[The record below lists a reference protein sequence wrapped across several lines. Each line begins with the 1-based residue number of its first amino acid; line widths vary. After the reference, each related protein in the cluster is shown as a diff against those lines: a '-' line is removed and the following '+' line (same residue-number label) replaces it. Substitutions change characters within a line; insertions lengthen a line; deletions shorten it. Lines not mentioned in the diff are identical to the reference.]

1 MNALNPE
8 SRKKVPKWKTKGTS
22 LEAGNCKVI
31 SNEEKWEAYLLERRV
46 FEKILEEEAV
56 EITKK
61 AITFAKH
68 ANRKKIT
75 SADVELAIKEFS

>member
-1 MNALNPE
+1 MA
-8 SRKKVPKWKTKGTS
+8 KKRFFAWSPTRS
-22 LEAGNCKVI
+22 LMSNVGAKIVNKSAVDYLI
-31 SNEEKWEAYLLERRV
+31 SY
-46 FEKILEEEAV
+46 LEEEAV

-75 SADVELAIKEFS
+75 SADVQLAIKEFS

>member
-1 MNALNPE
+1 MA
-8 SRKKVPKWKTKGTS
+8 KKRFFAWSPTRTLMSSVGAKIVNKS
-22 LEAGNCKVI
+22 AVDYLI
-31 SNEEKWEAYLLERRV
+31 SY
-46 FEKILEEEAV
+46 LEEEAV

-75 SADVELAIKEFS
+75 AADVGLAIKEFS

>member
-1 MNALNPE
+1 MREKNMAKRRYFAWSPTRQLMT
-8 SRKKVPKWKTKGTS
+8 KVGAKIVNKTAVDF
-22 LEAGNCKVI
+22 LI
-31 SNEEKWEAYLLERRV
+31 SH
-46 FEKILEEEAV
+46 LEEEAV

-75 SADVELAIKEFS
+75 SADVTLAIKEFS